1 MNTISEPT
9 VALRGPHVKFTFV
22 SDPGH
27 GWLILSPKWIGAV
40 GLTLAAFSR
49 CSYVSPEG
57 LLALEEDCDAPK
69 FLEAYARCF
78 GQTAS
83 FSEVFEDPCSVRDW
97 YPLHAMDM
105 VA

>member
-1 MNTISEPT
+1 METMLNASY
-9 VALRGPHVKFTFV
+9 ALRAPVVNFTFV

-27 GWLILSPKWIGAV
+27 GWLILSPQWIGAV
-40 GLTLAAFSR
+40 GLTLAAFSQ
-49 CSYVSPEG
+49 CSYVSEDG
-57 LLALEEDCDAPK
+57 MLALEEDCDAPK
-69 FLEAYARCF
+69 FLEAYARVF

-83 FSEVFEDPCSVRDW
+83 FNEIFEDPCSVRDW